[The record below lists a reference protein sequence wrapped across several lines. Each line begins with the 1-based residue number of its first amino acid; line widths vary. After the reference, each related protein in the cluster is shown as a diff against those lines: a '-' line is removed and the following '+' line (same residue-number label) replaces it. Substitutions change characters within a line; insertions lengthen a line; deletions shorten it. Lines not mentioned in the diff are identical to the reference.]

1 MARHFHDEDR
11 LRKANEGER
20 RTYEWLSQRLPDDFD
35 VFHEPLVTGK
45 RPDVVV
51 FGPGIGLFV
60 LEVKDWAPSS
70 VTSVEAGRSVTF
82 AGGKSS
88 THPIEQAATHLF
100 AARDALQRNRNCLN
114 STGAQTGKL
123 LFPTSKGAVLWKMTR
138 SQVEALGLADGYP
151 RDWVLSGDEIDEHG
165 SWVLDTAGSMR
176 RLEAAMNAVFKW
188 DFSEQVRRA
197 VRETLAPDRFLAP
210 RFSEA
215 ASRGSKA
222 AQLDLPLSMNRELTE
237 EQRTLAKEG
246 LGSLRLLQ
254 GVVGSGKTEVVIAR
268 AILYASTHPTHRLLV
283 LCFNVSLASWLRKR
297 IFRLGQ
303 LQSCPIDVA
312 NFHDW
317 ARDLLDRAGIELARS
332 DFADGRFEAR
342 LLEAIRDGQV
352 KKRYDAVII
361 DEGQDFS
368 EAMLATSKEILEAGR
383 ESFFVAMDNA
393 QRIYEKKV
401 VPLSA
406 VGLSVPGKSRVLKV
420 NERCTREINDFSR
433 RFMWGD
439 RAPGTG
445 FPVAGQ
451 TVWIPESS
459 DRDGDP
465 VVVARCKDLHE
476 QVRWAAQWCL
486 DLLGRGYP
494 PDEIAILYA
503 RSHAGSDGTPLDRGA
518 VGSGR
523 KDAAIDLATLVREV
537 FQAHGVATWWL
548 AEDRSTKADATVLHS
563 KVTLSTIASF
573 KGLEAKNVILF
584 GGDATAGEDGAD
596 TMRYRSLLY
605 VGMTRA
611 THRLAVP
618 WTSEAGFGPMMAGLP
633 DVERV
638 DPGSVAGR

>member
-1 MARHFHDEDR
+1 MARQFHDDDR
-11 LRKANEGER
+11 LKKANEGER
-20 RTYEWLSQRLPDDFD
+20 RTYEWLGRRLPDDFD
-35 VFHEPLVTGK
+35 VFHEPLVTGR

-70 VTSVEAGRSVTF
+70 ITGVEAGKSVAF
-82 AGGKSS
+82 AGGKRS
-88 THPIEQAATHLF
+88 THPVEQATTHLF
-100 AARDALQRNRNCLN
+100 AIRDALQRNRDCLN
-114 STGAQTGKL
+114 PTGSQTGKV
-123 LFPTSKGAVLWKMTR
+123 LFPTSRGAVFWKMTR

-151 RDWVLSGDEIDEHG
+151 REWAFSEDEIEEAG
-165 SWVLDTAGSMR
+165 AWVLDTIGSMR
-176 RLEAAMNAVFKW
+176 RLEAAMNVVFNW
-188 DFSEQVRRA
+188 QFSEQVRRA
-197 VRETLAPDRFLAP
+197 VRETLAPDRFPSP
-210 RFSEA
+210 RFSES
-215 ASRGSKA
+215 ASKRSKA

-237 EQRTLAKEG
+237 EQRALAKEG

-268 AILYASTHPTHRLLV
+268 AILYASTHPNHRLLV

-297 IFRLGQ
+297 IFRSGH

-317 ARDLLDRAGIELARS
+317 ARDLLDRAGVELARS
-332 DFADGRFEAR
+332 DFADGRFESR
-342 LLEAIRDGQV
+342 VLEAIRSGQIR
-352 KKRYDAVII
+352 KRYDAVII

-368 EAMLATSKEILEAGR
+368 ESMLAASKEILEDGR

-393 QRIYEKKV
+393 QRIYEQKV

-406 VGLSVPGKSRVLKV
+406 VGLSVSGKSRVLKV

-445 FPVAGQ
+445 IPVAGQ

-459 DRDGDP
+459 DRQGDP

-476 QVRWAAQWCL
+476 QVGWAAQWCL

-503 RSHAGSDGTPLDRGA
+503 RSFAESDGTPLDRA
-518 VGSGR
+518 ALGSGE
-523 KDAAIDLATLVREV
+523 KDAVIDLATLVREV
-537 FQAHGVATWWL
+537 FAEKGVATWWL
-548 AEDRSTKADATVLHS
+548 TEDRSTKADATVLHS
-563 KVTLSTIASF
+563 RVTLSTIASF

-584 GGDATAGEDGAD
+584 GGDTRGEEGGAD
-596 TMRYRSLLY
+596 TMRHRSLLY

-618 WTSEAGFGPMMAGLP
+618 WTSEAGFGPMMTGLP
-633 DVERV
+633 DVERA
-638 DPGSVAGR
+638 DSGWASG